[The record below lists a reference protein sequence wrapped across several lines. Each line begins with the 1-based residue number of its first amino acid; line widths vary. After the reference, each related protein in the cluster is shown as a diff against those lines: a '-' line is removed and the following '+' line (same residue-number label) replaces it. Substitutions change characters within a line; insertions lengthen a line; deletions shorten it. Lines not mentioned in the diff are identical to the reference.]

1 MCEAAGPRPPALGA
15 GGEAGTGLRRRSYT
29 VAIYTPP
36 QHGSAVGVKI
46 FEEPRFAQKQVS
58 VFLYPESG

>member
-1 MCEAAGPRPPALGA
+1 MCEAGGPRAPALEA

-36 QHGSAVGVKI
+36 SMEVRW
-46 FEEPRFAQKQVS
+46 E
-58 VFLYPESG
+58 